1 MNSFVKYVMDSYGYN
16 QADAEAID
24 AVMVANS
31 LSFDEAAAVV
41 AKRKNISS

>member
-1 MNSFVKYVMDSYGYN
+1 MNSFVKYVMESYGYS

-24 AVMVANS
+24 AVMIANS

-41 AKRKNISS
+41 AQSKNPD

>member
-1 MNSFVKYVMDSYGYN
+1 MESYGYS

-24 AVMVANS
+24 AVMIANS

-41 AKRKNISS
+41 AQSKNPD